1 MKTRRRDR
9 RGQRFLDANGLRV
22 GYDVVGAGPPLVLL
36 HGASSTGREDFG
48 AQLPRLRQAFTCYLP
63 DARGHA
69 RTVYDA
75 ARGLALDDLVAD
87 LAAFV
92 DALGLATFDLLGFSM
107 GGATAL
113 AYATEQPARLR
124 SLVLVGAATEREPRT
139 SVIRHLADVAR
150 IERQDPAW
158 AAALARRHDPFQG
171 EGAWRR
177 LMPAIAA
184 FVAGQV
190 PPTPAELRRVEVPT
204 LVVVGDRDPVVP
216 VPQAVAL
223 ARQLPDARLFV
234 VPGCGHEVPAEA
246 ARPLPRGADR
256 LLPLDRGRR
265 RSPRDDLTGSP
276 ATAADRGWLARAAGW
291 PLACRPWILAATP
304 RPRAARR

>member
-1 MKTRRRDR
+1 VKSDADGHRY
-9 RGQRFLDANGLRV
+9 LEANGLRI
-22 GYDVVGAGPPLVLL
+22 GYDLMGGGPPLVLL

-48 AQLPRLRQAFTCYLP
+48 AQLPRLRQAFTCCLP

-69 RTVYDA
+69 RTVHDA
-75 ARGLALDDLVAD
+75 GRGLALDDLVDD

-92 DALGLATFDLLGFSM
+92 DVLALTTFDLVGFSM
-107 GGATAL
+107 GAATAL
-113 AYATEQPARLR
+113 AYAVESPARLR

-171 EGAWRR
+171 DGAWRR

-223 ARQLPDARLFV
+223 ARQLSDARLFV
-234 VPGCGHEVPAEA
+234 VPGCGHEVPAK
-246 ARPLPRGADR
+246 RPGLFLEG
-256 LLPLDRGRR
+256 
-265 RSPRDDLTGSP
+265 LTGFYRSIG
-276 ATAADRGWLARAAGW
+276 ATLG
-291 PLACRPWILAATP
+291 
-304 RPRAARR
+304 

>member
-1 MKTRRRDR
+1 MKIDA
-9 RGQRFLDANGLRV
+9 GGHRFLEANGLRV
-22 GYDVVGAGPPLVLL
+22 GYDLIGAGPALVLL

-48 AQLPRLRQAFTCYLP
+48 AQLPRLRRAFTCCLP

-69 RTVYDA
+69 RTVHDA
-75 ARGLALDDLVAD
+75 ADGLALDDLVAD

-92 DALGLATFDLLGFSM
+92 DGLGLANFDLVGFSM
-107 GGATAL
+107 GAATAL
-113 AYATEQPARLR
+113 AYAIQSPARLR

-158 AAALARRHDPFQG
+158 AAALARRHDPVQG
-171 EGAWRR
+171 VGAWRR

-184 FVAGQV
+184 FVAMQE
-190 PPTPAELRRVEVPT
+190 PPTPAELRQVEVPT

-216 VPQAVAL
+216 VPQAAAL

-234 VPGCGHEVPAEA
+234 VPGCGHEVPAK
-246 ARPLPRGADR
+246 RPGLFTEGLIGFYRSIGA
-256 LLPLDRGRR
+256 
-265 RSPRDDLTGSP
+265 TG
-276 ATAADRGWLARAAGW
+276 
-291 PLACRPWILAATP
+291 
-304 RPRAARR
+304 

>member
-1 MKTRRRDR
+1 MRSGERD
-9 RGQRFLDANGLRV
+9 QRFLQAGDLQI

-48 AQLPRLRQAFTCYLP
+48 AQLTRLRTAFTCVLP

-69 RTVYDA
+69 RTVHDA
-75 ARGLALDDLVAD
+75 ASGLALADLVAD
-87 LAAFV
+87 LAALV
-92 DALGLATFDLLGFSM
+92 DGLGFATFDLVGFSM
-107 GGATAL
+107 GAATAL
-113 AYATEQPARLR
+113 AYASERPARLR

-139 SVIRHLADVAR
+139 SVIRHLADVGR

-177 LMPAIAA
+177 LMRAIID
-184 FVAGQV
+184 FVAAQE
-190 PPTPAELRRVEVPT
+190 PPSPAALRRIEVPA

-234 VPGCGHEVPAEA
+234 VPGCGHEVPAK
-246 ARPLPRGADR
+246 RPGLFAEG
-256 LLPLDRGRR
+256 
-265 RSPRDDLTGSP
+265 LTGFYRSIGSAP
-276 ATAADRGWLARAAGW
+276 
-291 PLACRPWILAATP
+291 
-304 RPRAARR
+304 

>member
-1 MKTRRRDR
+1 VRIDAEAR
-9 RGQRFLDANGLRV
+9 RFLDANGLRV
-22 GYDVVGAGPPLVLL
+22 GYDVVGDGRPLVLL

-48 AQLPRLRQAFTCYLP
+48 AQLPRLRHAFICYLP

-69 RTVYDA
+69 RTVFDA
-75 ARGLALDDLVAD
+75 VRGLALADLVAD

-92 DALGLATFDLLGFSM
+92 DGLGFEAFDLVGFSM

-113 AYATEQPARLR
+113 AYAMEQPTRLR
-124 SLVLVGAATEREPRT
+124 SLVLVGTATEHEPRT
-139 SVIRHLADVAR
+139 SVIRHLADVDR

-184 FVAGQV
+184 FVAAQE
-190 PPTPAELRRVEVPT
+190 PPMPADLRRVEVPA
-204 LVVVGDRDPVVP
+204 LVVAGDRDPVLP
-216 VPQAVAL
+216 IPQAVAL

-234 VPGCGHEVPAEA
+234 VPGCGHEVPAKRSGLFTEGLGGDR
-246 ARPLPRGADR
+246 ARP
-256 LLPLDRGRR
+256 
-265 RSPRDDLTGSP
+265 
-276 ATAADRGWLARAAGW
+276 AAG
-291 PLACRPWILAATP
+291 L
-304 RPRAARR
+304 

>member
-1 MKTRRRDR
+1 MRIDAEARH
-9 RGQRFLDANGLRV
+9 FLDANGLRV
-22 GYDVVGAGPPLVLL
+22 GYDAVGVGPPLVLL

-48 AQLPRLRQAFTCYLP
+48 AQLPRLRRAFTCYLP

-69 RTVYDA
+69 RTVCDA
-75 ARGLALDDLVAD
+75 ANGLALDDLVAD

-92 DALGLATFDLLGFSM
+92 DGLGFEAFDLVGFSM

-113 AYATEQPARLR
+113 AYAMGQPARLR
-124 SLVLVGAATEREPRT
+124 SLVLVGTATEREPQT
-139 SVIRHLADVAR
+139 SVIRHLADVDR

-158 AAALARRHDPFQG
+158 ATALARRHDPFQG

-184 FVAGQV
+184 FVAAQE
-190 PPTPAELRRVEVPT
+190 PPTLAGLRRVEVPA

-234 VPGCGHEVPAEA
+234 VPACGHEVPAK
-246 ARPLPRGADR
+246 RPGLFLEG
-256 LLPLDRGRR
+256 
-265 RSPRDDLTGSP
+265 LTGFLRSI
-276 ATAADRGWLARAAGW
+276 AGRAEARTRG
-291 PLACRPWILAATP
+291 
-304 RPRAARR
+304 

>member
-1 MKTRRRDR
+1 MKIDAEARRH
-9 RGQRFLDANGLRV
+9 LDANGLRV
-22 GYDVVGAGPPLVLL
+22 GYDVVGTGPPLVLL

-48 AQLPRLRQAFTCYLP
+48 AQLPRLRQSFTCHLP

-69 RTVYDA
+69 RTVFDA

-92 DALGLATFDLLGFSM
+92 DGLGFGDFDLVGFSM
-107 GGATAL
+107 GAASAL
-113 AYATEQPARLR
+113 AYAMEHPARLR

-139 SVIRHLADVAR
+139 SVIRHLADVDR

-171 EGAWRR
+171 AGAWRR

-184 FVAGQV
+184 FVTAQAPPSPAG
-190 PPTPAELRRVEVPT
+190 LRRVEVPA

-234 VPGCGHEVPAEA
+234 VPGCGHEVPAR
-246 ARPLPRGADR
+246 RPGLFTEG
-256 LLPLDRGRR
+256 
-265 RSPRDDLTGSP
+265 LTGFYRSVAP
-276 ATAADRGWLARAAGW
+276 AGR
-291 PLACRPWILAATP
+291 
-304 RPRAARR
+304 

>member
-1 MKTRRRDR
+1 VRIEPEARRH
-9 RGQRFLDANGLRV
+9 LDANGLRV

-69 RTVYDA
+69 RTVFDPG
-75 ARGLALDDLVAD
+75 RGLVLGDLVAD

-92 DALGLATFDLLGFSM
+92 DGLGLATFHLVGFSM
-107 GGATAL
+107 GAATAL
-113 AYATEQPARLR
+113 AYATEQPERLG
-124 SLVLVGAATEREPRT
+124 SIVLVGLATEREPRT
-139 SVIRHLADVAR
+139 SVIRHLADVGR

-158 AAALARRHDPFQG
+158 AAALARRHDPFGG

-177 LMPAIAA
+177 LMPAIVD
-184 FVAGQV
+184 FVASQE
-190 PPTPAELRRVEVPT
+190 PPTLAALRRVGLPA

-216 VPQAVAL
+216 VAQAVAL

-234 VPGCGHEVPAEA
+234 VPGCGHEVPAK
-246 ARPLPRGADR
+246 RPGLFLEG
-256 LLPLDRGRR
+256 
-265 RSPRDDLTGSP
+265 LTGFHRSLGAP
-276 ATAADRGWLARAAGW
+276 G
-291 PLACRPWILAATP
+291 
-304 RPRAARR
+304 

>member
-1 MKTRRRDR
+1 MKIDA
-9 RGQRFLDANGLRV
+9 GGERFLEANGLRV
-22 GYDVVGAGPPLVLL
+22 GYEVVGGGPPLVLL

-48 AQLPRLRQAFTCYLP
+48 AQLPRLRQAFTCCLP

-69 RTVYDA
+69 RTVHDA
-75 ARGLALDDLVAD
+75 GRGLALDDLVAD

-92 DALGLATFDLLGFSM
+92 DALALAEFDLIGFSM
-107 GGATAL
+107 GAATAL
-113 AYATEQPARLR
+113 AYAMESPARLR

-139 SVIRHLADVAR
+139 SVIRHLADIAR

-171 EGAWRR
+171 DGAWRR

-234 VPGCGHEVPAEA
+234 VPGCGHEVPAK
-246 ARPLPRGADR
+246 RPGLFLEG
-256 LLPLDRGRR
+256 
-265 RSPRDDLTGSP
+265 LTGFYRSIG
-276 ATAADRGWLARAAGW
+276 ATSG
-291 PLACRPWILAATP
+291 
-304 RPRAARR
+304 

>member
-1 MKTRRRDR
+1 VRNDGRS
-9 RGQRFLDANGLRV
+9 QHLLDLNGLRV

-48 AQLPRLRQAFTCYLP
+48 AQLPRLGKSFACHLP
-63 DARGHA
+63 DARGHG

-75 ARGLALDDLVAD
+75 ANGLALDDLVAD

-92 DALGLATFDLLGFSM
+92 DRLGFEAFDLVGFSM

-113 AYATEQPARLR
+113 AYALEHPARLH
-124 SLVLVGAATEREPRT
+124 SLVLVGTATEREPRT
-139 SVIRHLADVAR
+139 SVIRHLADVGR
-150 IERQDPAW
+150 IERQDAGW
-158 AAALARRHDPFQG
+158 AAALARRHDPAQG

-177 LMPAIAA
+177 LMAAIAA
-184 FVAGQV
+184 FVAAQE
-190 PPTPAELRRVEVPT
+190 PPTPAELRRIEAPA

-234 VPGCGHEVPAEA
+234 VPGCGHEVPAK
-246 ARPLPRGADR
+246 RPGLFTEG
-256 LLPLDRGRR
+256 
-265 RSPRDDLTGSP
+265 LTGFYRSIG
-276 ATAADRGWLARAAGW
+276 ATAPRRGEA
-291 PLACRPWILAATP
+291 
-304 RPRAARR
+304 

>member
-1 MKTRRRDR
+1 VKTDA
-9 RGQRFLDANGLRV
+9 GGHRFLEANGLRV

-69 RTVYDA
+69 RTVHDA
-75 ARGLALDDLVAD
+75 SRGLALDDLVAD

-92 DALGLATFDLLGFSM
+92 DGLALTTFDLVGFSM
-107 GGATAL
+107 GAATAL
-113 AYATEQPARLR
+113 TYASRQPTRLR
-124 SLVLVGAATEREPRT
+124 SLAVVGAATEHEPRT
-139 SVIRHLADVAR
+139 SVIRHLADVDR
-150 IERQDPAW
+150 IERQDPSW
-158 AAALARRHDPFQG
+158 AAALALRHDPLQG
-171 EGAWRR
+171 GGAWRR
-177 LMPAIAA
+177 LMPAIAE
-184 FVAGQV
+184 FVAAQV

-234 VPGCGHEVPAEA
+234 VPGCGHEVPAK
-246 ARPLPRGADR
+246 RPGLFLEG
-256 LLPLDRGRR
+256 
-265 RSPRDDLTGSP
+265 LTGFYRSV
-276 ATAADRGWLARAAGW
+276 GSLA
-291 PLACRPWILAATP
+291 
-304 RPRAARR
+304 

>member
-1 MKTRRRDR
+1 VERAAGTPSGLGRPDPAHVE
-9 RGQRFLDANGLRV
+9 ANGLRV
-22 GYDVVGAGPPLVLL
+22 RFDVLGAGPPLVLL

-48 AQLPRLRQAFTCYLP
+48 AQLPRLARSFTCHLP

-69 RTVYDA
+69 GTVYDA
-75 ARGLALDDLVAD
+75 ALGLRLPDLVAD

-92 DALGLATFDLLGFSM
+92 DALGLATFHLLGFSM

-113 AYATEQPARLR
+113 AYAAQRSARVR
-124 SLVLVGAATEREPRT
+124 TLVLVGTATEREPRT

-158 AAALARRHDPFQG
+158 AAALARRHDPAQG

-184 FVAGQV
+184 LVAAQA
-190 PPTPAELRRVEVPT
+190 PPTPAELRAVEVPT
-204 LVVVGDRDPVVP
+204 LVVVGDRDPIVP
-216 VPQAVAL
+216 VGQAWAL

-234 VPGCGHEVPAEA
+234 VPDCPHEVASK
-246 ARPLPRGADR
+246 RPGLFGEGLASFHRATGRSRRTPPRADR
-256 LLPLDRGRR
+256 ALPEPPSVPGLDGA
-265 RSPRDDLTGSP
+265 S
-276 ATAADRGWLARAAGW
+276 
-291 PLACRPWILAATP
+291 
-304 RPRAARR
+304 